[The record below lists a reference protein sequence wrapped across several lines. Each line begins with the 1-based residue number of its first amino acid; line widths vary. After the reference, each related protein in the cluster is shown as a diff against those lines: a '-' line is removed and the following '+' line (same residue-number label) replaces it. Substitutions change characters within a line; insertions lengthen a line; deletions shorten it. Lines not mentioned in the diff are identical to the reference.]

1 MPSDQDLKIN
11 IKFNGATSVKGD
23 KGDVDL
29 NNGNYVQQF
38 QVDQQLGM
46 PDYCKFQL
54 QSTEFNEIIF
64 LDAIKPG
71 DEIELKVGYE
81 VEDVIFKGEISYIE
95 PFFSAGEMYINISG
109 FDGTHRLTRGTS
121 SRTFGDG
128 HEVNQNFGDVLKT
141 LIGDSKSGAS
151 SDGLSADSASTESQS
166 SYIAH
171 YNSNLY
177 EIISRTA
184 GSFGLDWKSG
194 SHADAKKLSLKPIEK
209 GSPVLTICRDKYNP
223 DSEMQAVSAE
233 FLCSTV
239 KQVSKVIVR
248 SWDTAAKKAIKG
260 EAEAASLVIGGTPGY
275 EQAGKAHAGSASSG
289 RIIEVT
295 DIPVAS
301 VGEANEVAAGILTK
315 LSMDWMKSTVVID
328 GRPDVHAGD
337 IVDLKE
343 FGVRYSG
350 EYLVEGCTHKYIA
363 GGGTPYTT
371 TLHLARNGSPE
382 P

>member
-23 KGDVDL
+23 KDNVDL

-54 QSTEFNEIIF
+54 QSSEFNEIIF

-128 HEVNQNFGDVLKT
+128 HEVNQNFGDILKT
-141 LIGDSKSGAS
+141 LIGDSKSGGS

-184 GSFGLDWKSG
+184 GSFGLDWNSG
-194 SHADAKKLSLKPIEK
+194 SHTDSKKLSLKPIEK
-209 GSPVLTICRDKYNP
+209 GSAVLTITRDKCNP
-223 DSEMQAVSAE
+223 ETEMQAVSAE

-248 SWDTAAKKAIKG
+248 SWDTAGKKAIKG

-275 EQAGKAHAGSASSG
+275 EQAAKAHGGSASAG

-295 DIPVAS
+295 DIPVGS
-301 VGEANEVAAGILTK
+301 IDEAKEVATGILTK
-315 LSMDWMKSTVVID
+315 LSMDWMKGTVVIS

-337 IVDLKE
+337 MVELKE

-350 EYLVEGCTHKYIA
+350 EYLVEGCTHKFIA
-363 GGGTPYTT
+363 GGGTPYQT
-371 TLHLARNGSPE
+371 TLHLGRNGSPE